1 MYIILIPDHPQNLS
15 VFLFHIIYKQ
25 TRPTKFH
32 QIVDFAEIRIRH
44 VLDTINRF
52 NNQQI
57 QNRPLPP
64 LSSVKIVQP
73 LFEICFPGLISSK

>member
-44 VLDTINRF
+44 VFKRFEYEQVPFMDTDFREKYFIKTFITITKNVIS
-52 NNQQI
+52 QYH
-57 QNRPLPP
+57 
-64 LSSVKIVQP
+64 IV
-73 LFEICFPGLISSK
+73 F